1 MAASPFCSYL
11 ELGGSVPP
19 PVSLKT
25 RAPIVVHGRVPVE
38 QRGGEG
44 VGWTRTR
51 AAAGII
57 GLQQRSLT
65 RPWTDGQTWSP
76 KASIPRKPR
85 YNSLSSSSSSSS
97 SISLS
102 FSLAKPN
109 VFARGV
115 YGGWNRMEIRG
126 EPGDPFVF
134 PAKCGLP
141 ACLSAALYPFFFFFF
156 LSKCDNF
163 SGTGKLVRRFFLF
176 FVYSL
181 QRSFVCAR
189 WRLSFIDYFR
199 QNSMVFGFGRFE
211 GEKKIGWIIVAKN
224 NVWKRC
230 CLKWYWNC
238 EKFRSL

>member
-156 LSKCDNF
+156 LSVQVWQLFWNREI
-163 SGTGKLVRRFFLF
+163 GTSFFFIFCLLVATIICLR
-176 FVYSL
+176 
-181 QRSFVCAR
+181 A
-189 WRLSFIDYFR
+189 
-199 QNSMVFGFGRFE
+199 M
-211 GEKKIGWIIVAKN
+211 KIIVYRLFSTKFDGIRIWK
-224 NVWKRC
+224 VWRGKEDRLDYC
-230 CLKWYWNC
+230 C
-238 EKFRSL
+238 EK

>member
-85 YNSLSSSSSSSS
+85 YNSLSSSSSSS
-97 SISLS
+97 ISLS
-102 FSLAKPN
+102 RSAWQSRTCSLAGSTADGTEWK
-109 VFARGV
+109 
-115 YGGWNRMEIRG
+115 YGESRVIRSY
-126 EPGDPFVF
+126 F
-134 PAKCGLP
+134 PRNADCLP
-141 ACLSAALYPFFFFFF
+141 AFQPLCIRFFFFFF
-156 LSKCDNF
+156 ICPSVTTFLEQGNWYVVF
-163 SGTGKLVRRFFLF
+163 FYFLF
-176 FVYSL
+176 TRCNDHLF
-181 QRSFVCAR
+181 AR
-189 WRLSFIDYFR
+189 DEDYRLSIIFDKIRWYSDL
-199 QNSMVFGFGRFE
+199 E
-211 GEKKIGWIIVAKN
+211 GLKG
-224 NVWKRC
+224 KR
-230 CLKWYWNC
+230 
-238 EKFRSL
+238 R